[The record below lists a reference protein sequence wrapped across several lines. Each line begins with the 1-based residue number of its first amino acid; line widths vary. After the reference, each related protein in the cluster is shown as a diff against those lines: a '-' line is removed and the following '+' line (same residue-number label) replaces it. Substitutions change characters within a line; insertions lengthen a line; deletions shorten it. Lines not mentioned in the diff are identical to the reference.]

1 MLPSFSPDLLAL
13 PRAMHY
19 SHVTMQP
26 LQAIVKNGRI
36 VLDAPTDL
44 PEGAAITLIAL
55 EELLAEAGDTD
66 DSPVSFRVEFQ
77 QPNLRRRPGSKMLDA
92 AALIDELRAL

>member
-1 MLPSFSPDLLAL
+1 
-13 PRAMHY
+13 
-19 SHVTMQP
+19 MQP
-26 LQAIVKNGRI
+26 LQAVVKNGRI

-66 DSPVSFRVEFQ
+66 DSPVSFRVHVQ
-77 QPNLRRRPGSKMLDA
+77 QPASRRPSKMLDA
-92 AALIDELRAL
+92 AALINEIRSL